1 MPTARHTGLSDP
13 SRRPARFLLAGL
25 LAAGATALVLAPAP
39 AHAQDKAKLQKAF
52 AQQVYAA
59 AKADVHNDR
68 PQPLLRAVVVLRVKL
83 NEEGRWTG
91 EVFRDNPTQPE
102 LTKKALDSVAAL
114 PPPTGLSPEAV
125 EALRNDGLIEAW
137 LFQTD
142 GRYALKTLAKAQ
154 R

>member
-1 MPTARHTGLSDP
+1 MRTARFPGPQDLQ
-13 SRRPARFLLAGL
+13 RRLHRGL
-25 LAAGATALVLAPAP
+25 LAALAAAGVAWFGLAATPAQ
-39 AHAQDKAKLQKAF
+39 AQSKDELLKHF
-52 AQQVYAA
+52 AQQVYAV
-59 AKADVHNDR
+59 AKADVHDDR

-91 EVFRDNPTQPE
+91 EVFRENPTQPQM
-102 LTKKALDSVAAL
+102 TQKALDSVAAL
-114 PPPTGLSPEAV
+114 PAPTGLSPEAIA
-125 EALRNDGLIEAW
+125 ALRHEGLIEAW